1 MSLSVEFLPLCTNL
15 DGAERVYK
23 MSQSWFKI
31 DLQSGLKFILNVLAW
46 NYTSVNTLLGNL
58 LEQASMSKHGEDENS
73 IDALECEIVSQ
84 VINNYFCKL

>member
-1 MSLSVEFLPLCTNL
+1 MDKNVAALFQNRPAEWVEISF
-15 DGAERVYK
+15 
-23 MSQSWFKI
+23 
-31 DLQSGLKFILNVLAW
+31 VLAW

-84 VINNYFCKL
+84 VINNYFYKL